1 MQLSDYKLGGKS
13 VFVIAEIG
21 NNHNGSVKLA
31 LEMVNHFL
39 LEMKNNLALE
49 MVYHLV
55 LEMDLPLLVLLE
67 HCLGVMMVPML
78 VQN

>member
-31 LEMVNHFL
+31 LEMVNAAHEAGRYF
-39 LEMKNNLALE
+39 
-49 MVYHLV
+49 
-55 LEMDLPLLVLLE
+55 
-67 HCLGVMMVPML
+67 G
-78 VQN
+78 